1 MWSIDRKAYMIDQAV
16 TVDLAFRKGVR
27 NLYEAAI
34 AIVNKPLCLA
44 AAESIATAAQRGA
57 VVFIITGFPVLE
69 KKVCETDGPLGAA
82 ILSETLRPMGLKPI
96 LVTDDLCVDVV
107 KAASPDTVV
116 TVCPT
121 DNEAEA
127 LLDRHRPSALIAI
140 ERPGANIKG
149 EYHTMRGINIS
160 HLISSKTDYLFK
172 QAKKRGITT
181 IGVGD
186 GGNELGCGAVIDA
199 VRKHVPYGAKCQCP
213 CNGGI
218 AAATPADILVIGGT
232 SNWASYGIAA
242 CLSLMKGSMY
252 EHTSERELQLLTRAI
267 NAGSA
272 DAVTGKKE
280 LSVDGLPMSIN
291 GLLVN
296 LIWEI
301 ASA

>member
-1 MWSIDRKAYMIDQAV
+1 MWSIDRKAYMIDQAI
-16 TVDLAFRKGVR
+16 TVDLAFRKGVQK
-27 NLYEAAI
+27 LYEAAI

-44 AAESIATAAQRGA
+44 AAESIATAAQKDDIA
-57 VVFIITGFPVLE
+57 FIITGFPVLE

-82 ILSETLRPMGLKPI
+82 VLSETLRSMGLKPI

-116 TVCPT
+116 MVCTT

-127 LLDRHRPSALIAI
+127 LLARQEPSVLIAI

-160 HLISSKTDYLFK
+160 HLISSKTDHLFK
-172 QAKKRGITT
+172 QANKLGMMT
-181 IGVGD
+181 IAVGD

-199 VRKHVPYGAKCQCP
+199 VRKCVPYGAKCQCP

-232 SNWASYGIAA
+232 SNWGSYGIAA
-242 CLSLMKGSMY
+242 CLSLMKNSKY
-252 EHTSERELQLLTRAI
+252 EHTSERELQLLKRAI
-267 NAGSA
+267 SAGSA

-280 LSVDGLPMSIN
+280 PSVDGLPMSIN
-291 GLLVN
+291 GLIVD

-301 ASA
+301 AGA

>member
-1 MWSIDRKAYMIDQAV
+1 MIDQAV
-16 TVDLAFRKGVR
+16 TVDLAFRKGVQK
-27 NLYEAAI
+27 LYEAAI
-34 AIVNKPLCLA
+34 AIVDEPLCLA
-44 AAESIATAAQRGA
+44 AAESIADAAQKGDRA
-57 VVFIITGFPVLE
+57 FIITGFPVLE

-82 ILSETLRPMGLKPI
+82 VLSETLRSIGLKPI
-96 LVTDDLCVDVV
+96 LVTDHLCIDVV

-127 LLDRHRPSALIAI
+127 LLSRHEPSVLIAI
-140 ERPGANIKG
+140 ERPGANTKG

-160 HLISSKTDYLFK
+160 HLIRSKTDYLFN
-172 QAKKRGITT
+172 QAKKQGILT
-181 IGVGD
+181 IAVGD

-199 VRKHVPYGAKCQCP
+199 VRKYVPYGAKCQCP

-232 SNWASYGIAA
+232 SNWGSYGIAA
-242 CLSLMKGSMY
+242 CLSLMKDSMY
-252 EHTSERELQLLTRAI
+252 EHTSERELQLLERAI

-280 LSVDGLPMSIN
+280 PSVDGLPMSIN
-291 GLLVN
+291 GLIVD

-301 ASA
+301 VGA

>member
-16 TVDLAFRKGVR
+16 TVDLAFRKGVQK
-27 NLYEAAI
+27 LYEAAI

-44 AAESIATAAQRGA
+44 AAESIATAAQKGDIA
-57 VVFIITGFPVLE
+57 FIITGFPVLE

-82 ILSETLRPMGLKPI
+82 VLSETLRSMGLKPI

-116 TVCPT
+116 SVCPT

-127 LLDRHRPSALIAI
+127 LLARHKPSAVIAI

-149 EYHTMRGINIS
+149 EYHTMGGINIS
-160 HLISSKTDYLFK
+160 HLISSKADHLFK
-172 QAKKRGITT
+172 QAKEMAITT
-181 IGVGD
+181 IAVGD
-186 GGNELGCGAVIDA
+186 GGNELGCGVVIDA
-199 VRKHVPYGAKCQCP
+199 VRKYVPYGAKCQCP

-232 SNWASYGIAA
+232 SNWGSYGIAA
-242 CLSLMKGSMY
+242 CLSILKNSKY
-252 EHTSERELQLLTRAI
+252 EHTSERELQLLKRAI
-267 NAGSA
+267 SAGSA
-272 DAVTGKKE
+272 DAVTGTKE
-280 LSVDGLPMSIN
+280 LSIDGLPMFIN
-291 GLLVN
+291 GLIVD

>member
-1 MWSIDRKAYMIDQAV
+1 MWSIDRKAYMIDRAV
-16 TVDLAFRKGVR
+16 TVDLAFRKGVQK
-27 NLYEAAI
+27 LYEAAI
-34 AIVNKPLCLA
+34 AIVDEPLCLA
-44 AAESIATAAQRGA
+44 AAESIATAAQKGDIA
-57 VVFIITGFPVLE
+57 FIITGFPVLE

-82 ILSETLRPMGLKPI
+82 VLSETLRSLGLKPI

-121 DNEAEA
+121 DNEAEE
-127 LLDRHRPSALIAI
+127 LLARHEPSVLIAI

-160 HLISSKTDYLFK
+160 HLISSKTDHLFK
-172 QAKKRGITT
+172 QAKKQGILT
-181 IGVGD
+181 IAVGD

-199 VRKHVPYGAKCQCP
+199 VRKYVPYGAKCQCP
-213 CNGGI
+213 CNAGI

-232 SNWASYGIAA
+232 SNWGSYGVAA

-252 EHTSERELQLLTRAI
+252 EHTSERELQVLTRAI

-291 GLLVN
+291 GLIVD
-296 LIWEI
+296 LIWKI
-301 ASA
+301 AGA